1 MAIDDED
8 DAVALSVFDL
18 RKMKMADS
26 NPQAFLE
33 WIAFSDI
40 RPGNNPVSR
49 IKKGDGHHAVAQNPT
64 MAGGASISP
73 LKKALVVG
81 IRPPKFVWDLP
92 VCDCPPLIDYLGL
105 PFIPRNDTAAFG
117 HGDDD
122 EISGGVADGGVI
134 QKSFIR
140 RHEKHGRKSLVWHG
154 VRLLEIMG

>member
-8 DAVALSVFDL
+8 DAVALTVFDL

-49 IKKGDGHHAVAQNPT
+49 IKKGDRHHAVAQNHT
-64 MAGGASISP
+64 MAGRASNLR

-81 IRPPKFVWDLP
+81 IRPPTFVWTYLCATPLP
-92 VCDCPPLIDYLGL
+92 
-105 PFIPRNDTAAFG
+105 
-117 HGDDD
+117 H
-122 EISGGVADGGVI
+122 
-134 QKSFIR
+134 
-140 RHEKHGRKSLVWHG
+140 
-154 VRLLEIMG
+154 